1 MEDDFGKTKMNTK
14 NKKKML
20 SWSLIITV
28 VAVLAVLYREYRWSL
43 ESGNLKEIVNELNK
57 DLDATLN
64 ALWINAVTSGY
75 QVIYS
80 FTYFIKLVRAYVF
93 FVLE

>member
-1 MEDDFGKTKMNTK
+1 
-14 NKKKML
+14 ML

-28 VAVLAVLYREYRWSL
+28 IAALAVLYREYRWSL
-43 ESGNLKEIVNELNK
+43 ENGNLKEIVNELNK

-64 ALWINAVTSGY
+64 ALWINAVTGGY

-80 FTYFIKLVRAYVF
+80 FTYFIALFGAHVF
-93 FVLE
+93 FVLGCM